1 MTLVVAIAI
10 AASLAMTPL
19 AKALAVRFD
28 AVSHPDGN
36 RKLHARPTPLWGGSA
51 VFFAVIAGVTAS
63 YRVVP
68 GTLNTMVLLLAV
80 GLSAGMLCLLGCYDD
95 RYEMRA
101 RRKLLGQILSTLPV
115 VIVGCYIERIVLFG
129 YTLALGWLGILAT
142 VGWLVLG
149 INAMNLLDGMD
160 GLASAVG
167 IAISVAI
174 AVVSLVHGAPEVM
187 LPALAL
193 AGALAGFL
201 TYNLPPAKIYLGD
214 CGSMVIGLLVATLA
228 MQVSLASA
236 GTVNVTIAMAL
247 LFVPL
252 TDTALAIIRRGLL
265 GHGLMVAD
273 RGHIHH
279 RLLDRGLSIWSV
291 LLILGGLSLVAGAAA
306 WLVAVRVPDVWAW
319 AAMGCVTALLINRRL
334 LGHEEWK
341 LAKRAL
347 AQTALRPARRLAP
360 DGASA
365 LQLESATVGE
375 NLPGSIDSTASPIF
389 SVHNDRIELPSRHG
403 DWAAEV
409 PGSPTRSIKS
419 LSLFVSPSEETCNTT
434 DSTPSPRLPDY
445 PVLLLDLKWGMAT
458 WANDLDQAERIV
470 RST

>member
-1 MTLVVAIAI
+1 MTLVVVIAI

-19 AKALAVRFD
+19 AKALALRFD

-36 RKLHARPTPLWGGSA
+36 RKLHARPPPLWGGSA
-51 VFFAVIAGVTAS
+51 VFFAVVVGVMAS
-63 YRVVP
+63 YRLVP
-68 GTLNTMVLLLAV
+68 GTLNTMILLLAV

-101 RRKLLGQILSTLPV
+101 RQKLLGQIISTLPV

-129 YTLALGWLGILAT
+129 YTMELGWLGILAT

-160 GLASAVG
+160 GLACAVG

-174 AVVSLVHGAPEVM
+174 AVVSLVHGTPEAM

-236 GTVNVTIAMAL
+236 GTVNATIAMAL

-279 RLLDRGLSIWSV
+279 RLLDRGLSVWSV
-291 LLILGGLSLVAGAAA
+291 LLILGGLSLIAGAAA

-319 AAMGCVTALLINRRL
+319 VAMAGVTALLINRRL

-341 LAKRAL
+341 LVKRV
-347 AQTALRPARRLAP
+347 
-360 DGASA
+360 
-365 LQLESATVGE
+365 LQLGSATAGE
-375 NLPGSIDSTASPIF
+375 NLPDSIDSVTSPTF
-389 SVHNDRIELPSRHG
+389 SVRNDRLELPSR
-403 DWAAEV
+403 
-409 PGSPTRSIKS
+409 SIKS
-419 LSLFVSPSEETCNTT
+419 FSLFVSPAEETRDAT
-434 DSTPSPRLPDY
+434 DSRPSPRLPDY
-445 PVLLLDLKWGMAT
+445 PVLLLDLKRGMAT
-458 WANDLDQAERIV
+458 WANDLEQAERIV
-470 RST
+470 RSV

>member
-1 MTLVVAIAI
+1 MTLVVVIAI

-19 AKALAVRFD
+19 AKALALRFD

-36 RKLHARPTPLWGGSA
+36 RKLHVRPTPLWGGSA
-51 VFFAVIAGVTAS
+51 VFFAVIAAVTAS

-68 GTLNTMVLLLAV
+68 GTLSTMILLLAV

-95 RYEMRA
+95 RHEMRA
-101 RRKLLGQILSTLPV
+101 RHKLLGQIVSTLPV
-115 VIVGCYIERIVLFG
+115 VIVGCYIERIMLFG
-129 YTLALGWLGILAT
+129 YTLELGWLGILAT

-167 IAISVAI
+167 IVISVAI
-174 AVVSLVHGAPEVM
+174 ALVSLVHGTPEAM

-228 MQVSLASA
+228 MQVSLASV
-236 GTVNVTIAMAL
+236 GTVNATIAVAL

-273 RGHIHH
+273 RSHIHH
-279 RLLDRGLSIWSV
+279 RLLDRGLSVWSV

-306 WLVAVRVPDVWAW
+306 WMVAMRVPDVWAW
-319 AAMGCVTALLINRRL
+319 VAMACVTALLINRRL

-341 LAKRAL
+341 LIK
-347 AQTALRPARRLAP
+347 Q
-360 DGASA
+360 A
-365 LQLESATVGE
+365 LQLGSTTLGE
-375 NLPGSIDSTASPIF
+375 NLPGSMNSATSPTF
-389 SVHNDRIELPSRHG
+389 SARNDRLELPSRHG
-403 DWAAEV
+403 TWEAEI

-419 LSLFVSPSEETCNTT
+419 LSIFVSPTEETREETRDAA
-434 DSTPSPRLPDY
+434 DSTPSSRLPDY

-470 RST
+470 RSV